1 MCNLFE
7 FESDGSS
14 GRDQA
19 GRHAERFLSN
29 VTLVDII
36 STLSDAIKSNAKYSK
51 QFVMVDN

>member
-14 GRDQA
+14 GRDHA

-51 QFVMVDN
+51 QFVMVVN